1 MRRDLK
7 IGTCLVILFALLLG
21 ATGVDASDLTDNPLE
36 IGSES
41 DLVKQVQERLSELGF
56 FETHL
61 YPAETDGVYGG
72 GTYLAVKWFQ
82 RANGLSADGEVGENT
97 HQVLFSQ
104 SAVSLQSYKENT
116 PEFYWM
122 LERNCQGD
130 EVVDLQM
137 RLRDLGYFNY
147 KVTGYYGPSTEGAV
161 RDFQQTNEIMAD
173 GNVGAETRH
182 LLYSLDAK
190 RKTVVAT
197 AANDYLAVSRGGT
210 TGMGALLNWFSEAQY
225 IFPRQGIATVTD
237 LYTGVSFQMK
247 RTGGTNHADSE
258 PLTTADAQKI
268 KNIWGGWSWTRRP
281 VIVEVGG
288 VRIAASMHGMPHA
301 YDRIGGNG
309 MTGHVCI
316 HFYKSR
322 NHVRNAVDSTHQRC
336 VAIAAGR

>member
-1 MRRDLK
+1 MRRHLK
-7 IGTCLVILFALLLG
+7 IGTCLLILLAMLLAG
-21 ATGVDASDLTDNPLE
+21 TGVYASDLTDNPLE

-41 DLVKQVQERLSELGF
+41 VLVKSVQERLFELGF
-56 FETHL
+56 FAAPL
-61 YPAETDGVYGG
+61 YPTETDGVYGG

-97 HQVLFSQ
+97 YHVLFDQ
-104 SAVSLQSYKENT
+104 NAATLQSYQDSN
-116 PEFYWM
+116 PDFCWM
-122 LERNCQGD
+122 LERNCEGD

-161 RDFQQTNEIMAD
+161 RDFQQTNEIAAD
-173 GNVGAETRH
+173 GSVGGQTRQ
-182 LLYSLDAK
+182 LLYSRDAK

-210 TGMGALLNWFSEAQY
+210 TGMGAMLNWFTEVQY
-225 IFPRQGIATVTD
+225 IFPRQTVATVTD

-247 RTGGTNHADSE
+247 RTGGTNHADCE
-258 PLTTADAQKI
+258 PVSTADSQKI

-281 VIVEVGG
+281 VLVDVGG

-301 YDRIGGNG
+301 FDRVAGNG

-322 NHVRNAVDSTHQRC
+322 NHVRNAVDPTHQRC